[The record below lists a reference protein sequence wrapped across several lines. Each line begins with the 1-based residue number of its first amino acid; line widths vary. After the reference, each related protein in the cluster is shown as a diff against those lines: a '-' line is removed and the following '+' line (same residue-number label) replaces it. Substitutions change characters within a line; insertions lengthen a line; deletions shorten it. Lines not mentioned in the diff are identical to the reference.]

1 MQRQWVY
8 LHGIFAGA
16 GSEAMTHILPVES
29 ARFQS
34 ISSEFLALLKKV
46 LKAPYVL
53 DVIAVPGMRASLE
66 RLAELL
72 HRIQTAL
79 GEYLERERG
88 RFPRFYFVGDDD
100 LLEMLGH
107 GRDIP
112 HVSRHLSKMFA
123 GLATVH
129 ADGSLT
135 VSYTHLTLPT
145 NREV

>member
-1 MQRQWVY
+1 
-8 LHGIFAGA
+8 
-16 GSEAMTHILPVES
+16 
-29 ARFQS
+29 
-34 ISSEFLALLKKV
+34 
-46 LKAPYVL
+46 
-53 DVIAVPGMRASLE
+53 MRASLE

-129 ADGSLT
+129 ADGSLIRAVET
-135 VSYTHLTLPT
+135 TAAERVELITPVVVRDGMPVHEWLDALQNAIRTTLAHMLPGCLLYTFRAHETS
-145 NREV
+145 